1 MKRHYVTIE
10 VTVYAEGD
18 EDAIRKSE
26 TLCKAIHQDFAYEPE
41 VKEIL
46 EHRFHGFFNRKIDY
60 HRIKEKL
67 EKNEKRRQTN
77 LPNINATSWRQ

>member
-1 MKRHYVTIE
+1 MKPHIVTIKLK
-10 VTVYAEGD
+10 VYAEND
-18 EDAIRKSE
+18 EDAVRKSE
-26 TLCKAIHQDFAYEPE
+26 TLCKSIHQDFAYEPE

-67 EKNEKRRQTN
+67 ENK
-77 LPNINATSWRQ
+77 

>member
-10 VTVYAEGD
+10 VTVYAEDD
-18 EDAIRKSE
+18 EDAVKKSE
-26 TLCKAIHQDFAYEPE
+26 TLCKSIHQDFAYEPE

-67 EKNEKRRQTN
+67 SNNE
-77 LPNINATSWRQ
+77 

>member
-10 VTVYAEGD
+10 VTVYAEDD
-18 EDAIRKSE
+18 EDAVRKSE
-26 TLCKAIHQDFAYEPE
+26 TLCKSIHKDFAYEPE

-67 EKNEKRRQTN
+67 SNNE
-77 LPNINATSWRQ
+77 

>member
-10 VTVYAEGD
+10 VTVYAEDD

-46 EHRFHGFFNRKIDY
+46 EHRFHGFLNRKIDY

-67 EKNEKRRQTN
+67 ENNEKRK
-77 LPNINATSWRQ
+77 